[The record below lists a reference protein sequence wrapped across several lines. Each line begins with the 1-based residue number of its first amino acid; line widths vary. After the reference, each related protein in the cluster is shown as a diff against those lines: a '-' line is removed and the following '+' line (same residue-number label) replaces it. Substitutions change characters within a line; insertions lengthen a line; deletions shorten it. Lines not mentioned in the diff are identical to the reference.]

1 MTDSLLDDVTSLLN
15 GDFGDDRILKQIAR
29 ACKNNEVISNYERNY
44 VQKLAEQYLG
54 KKPEIT
60 NITISDDS
68 RSDDSRSDDSRSDDS
83 MPKIETSISSQIL
96 ESKSSS
102 SSNFNLKNSKLL
114 LGFGGVALII
124 IIAAAILLSNNTDS
138 FSSNPESPLNVTLS
152 VNTDLNS
159 YTRTDLISINGV
171 SNNTKIVNLSIIN
184 QNNELVWAEQVSVK
198 NDGQYSTLAIADGSG
213 WEISGTYTLKV
224 ENGSEIKSI
233 TFLFNS

>member
-1 MTDSLLDDVTSLLN
+1 MTDSLLDDVTSLLQ
-15 GDFGDDRILKQIAR
+15 GDFGDDRILKQIVR

-54 KKPEIT
+54 KKDEIPSSIEPRIESSIQNQT
-60 NITISDDS
+60 LQSPVS
-68 RSDDSRSDDSRSDDS
+68 RS
-83 MPKIETSISSQIL
+83 PG
-96 ESKSSS
+96 
-102 SSNFNLKNSKLL
+102 LKNPKLI

-124 IIAAAILLSNNTDS
+124 IIATAILLSNNTDS
-138 FSSNPESPLNVTLS
+138 FSSNTESPLKVTLS

-171 SNNTKIVNLSIIN
+171 SIDTEFVNLSITN

-198 NDGQYSTLAIADGSG
+198 NDGRYSTLAIADGSD
-213 WEISGTYTLKV
+213 WKISGTYTLKV
-224 ENGSEIKSI
+224 DNGSEIKSI

>member
-1 MTDSLLDDVTSLLN
+1 MTDSLLDDVTSLLE

-54 KKPEIT
+54 KKDEIPSLIESEIESSIQNQT
-60 NITISDDS
+60 LQSQVS
-68 RSDDSRSDDSRSDDS
+68 RS
-83 MPKIETSISSQIL
+83 PG
-96 ESKSSS
+96 
-102 SSNFNLKNSKLL
+102 LKNPKLI

-159 YTRTDLISINGV
+159 YAKTDLISINGV

-198 NDGQYSTLAIADGSG
+198 NDGRYSTLAIADGSG

-224 ENGSEIKSI
+224 GNGSEIKSI

>member
-44 VQKLAEQYLG
+44 VQKLAEQYLD

-60 NITISDDS
+60 NITIPDDSISDDS
-68 RSDDSRSDDSRSDDS
+68 I
-83 MPKIETSISSQIL
+83 PKIETSISSQIF
-96 ESKSSS
+96 ESQPSS
-102 SSNFNLKNSKLL
+102 SSNFNLKNSKLF

-171 SNNTKIVNLSIIN
+171 SNNTKLVNLSIIN

>member
-44 VQKLAEQYLG
+44 VQKLVEQYLG

-60 NITISDDS
+60 NVTISNDSMNDDP
-68 RSDDSRSDDSRSDDS
+68 
-83 MPKIETSISSQIL
+83 MPKIETSISSQIF
-96 ESKSSS
+96 ESQPSS
-102 SSNFNLKNSKLL
+102 SSNFNLKNSKLF

-138 FSSNPESPLNVTLS
+138 FSSNPESPLKVTLS

-159 YTRTDLISINGV
+159 YTQTDLISINGV
-171 SNNTKIVNLSIIN
+171 SINTEIVNLSIIN

>member
-1 MTDSLLDDVTSLLN
+1 MTDSLLDDVTSLLE

-44 VQKLAEQYLG
+44 VQKLTEQYLG
-54 KKPEIT
+54 KKDEIPSLIESEIESSIQNQT
-60 NITISDDS
+60 LQSQVS
-68 RSDDSRSDDSRSDDS
+68 RS
-83 MPKIETSISSQIL
+83 PG
-96 ESKSSS
+96 
-102 SSNFNLKNSKLL
+102 LKNPKLI

-171 SNNTKIVNLSIIN
+171 SNNTKIVNLSIVN

-224 ENGSEIKSI
+224 ENGSDIKSI

>member
-15 GDFGDDRILKQIAR
+15 GDFGDDRILKQISR

-60 NITISDDS
+60 NVTIP
-68 RSDDSRSDDSRSDDS
+68 DDS
-83 MPKIETSISSQIL
+83 MNDDSIPKIETSISSQIL
-96 ESKSSS
+96 ESQSSS
-102 SSNFNLKNSKLL
+102 SSNFNLKNSKLF

-159 YTRTDLISINGV
+159 YAKTDLISINGV

-198 NDGQYSTLAIADGSG
+198 NDGRYSTLAIADGSG
-213 WEISGTYTLKV
+213 WEILGTYTLKV
-224 ENGSEIKSI
+224 DNGSEIKSI

>member
-1 MTDSLLDDVTSLLN
+1 MLLDDVNSLLD

-44 VQKLAEQYLG
+44 VQKLAEQYLD

-68 RSDDSRSDDSRSDDS
+68 ISDDSI
-83 MPKIETSISSQIL
+83 PKIETSISSQIF
-96 ESKSSS
+96 ESQPSS
-102 SSNFNLKNSKLL
+102 SSNFNLKNSKLF

-138 FSSNPESPLNVTLS
+138 FSSNPESPLKVTLS

-159 YTRTDLISINGV
+159 YTQTDLISINGV
-171 SNNTKIVNLSIIN
+171 SINTEIVNLSIIN

>member
-1 MTDSLLDDVTSLLN
+1 MADSLLDDVTSLLE

-68 RSDDSRSDDSRSDDS
+68 RSDDS

-102 SSNFNLKNSKLL
+102 SSNFNLKNSKLF

-138 FSSNPESPLNVTLS
+138 SLSNPESPLKVTLS

-159 YTRTDLISINGV
+159 YTQTDLISINGV
-171 SNNTKIVNLSIIN
+171 SINTEIVNLSIIN

>member
-44 VQKLAEQYLG
+44 VQKLVEQYLG

-60 NITISDDS
+60 NVTIP
-68 RSDDSRSDDSRSDDS
+68 DDS
-83 MPKIETSISSQIL
+83 MNDDSMSKIETSISSQIF
-96 ESKSSS
+96 ESQPSS
-102 SSNFNLKNSKLL
+102 SSNFNLKNSKLF

-138 FSSNPESPLNVTLS
+138 FSSNPESPLKVTLS

-159 YTRTDLISINGV
+159 YARTDLISINGV
-171 SNNTKIVNLSIIN
+171 SINTELVNLSITN

-198 NDGQYSTLAIADGSG
+198 NDGRYSTLAIADGSG
-213 WEISGTYTLKV
+213 WEISGTYTLKI

-233 TFLFNS
+233 TVLFNS

>member
-44 VQKLAEQYLG
+44 VQKLAEQYLD

-60 NITISDDS
+60 NITI
-68 RSDDSRSDDSRSDDS
+68 SDDSRSDDS

-138 FSSNPESPLNVTLS
+138 FSSNPESPLKVTLS

-171 SNNTKIVNLSIIN
+171 SINTEIVNLSIIN

>member
-1 MTDSLLDDVTSLLN
+1 MTDMLLDDVNSLLD

-29 ACKNNEVISNYERNY
+29 ACKNNEAISNYERNY

-60 NITISDDS
+60 NVTIPDDS
-68 RSDDSRSDDSRSDDS
+68 MNDDS
-83 MPKIETSISSQIL
+83 MPKIETSISSQIFA
-96 ESKSSS
+96 SQPSS

-114 LGFGGVALII
+114 LGFGGAALII

-138 FSSNPESPLNVTLS
+138 FSSNSESPLKVTLS

-159 YTRTDLISINGV
+159 YTQTDLISINGV
-171 SNNTKIVNLSIIN
+171 SINTEMVNLSIIN

-198 NDGQYSTLAIADGSG
+198 NDGRYSTLAIADGSG

>member
-1 MTDSLLDDVTSLLN
+1 MTDSLLDDVISLLE

-54 KKPEIT
+54 KKDEIP
-60 NITISDDS
+60 SS
-68 RSDDSRSDDSRSDDS
+68 
-83 MPKIETSISSQIL
+83 IEPRIESSIQNQTLQSPV
-96 ESKSSS
+96 
-102 SSNFNLKNSKLL
+102 SNSPGLKNPKLI

-138 FSSNPESPLNVTLS
+138 FSSNSESPLKVTLS

-159 YTRTDLISINGV
+159 YTKTDLISINGV
-171 SNNTKIVNLSIIN
+171 SINTEFVNLSITN

-198 NDGQYSTLAIADGSG
+198 NDGRYSTLAIADGSG

-224 ENGSEIKSI
+224 GNGSEIKSI

>member
-1 MTDSLLDDVTSLLN
+1 MTDSLLDDVTSLLQ

-54 KKPEIT
+54 KKDEIPSSIEPRIESSIQNQT
-60 NITISDDS
+60 LQSQVF
-68 RSDDSRSDDSRSDDS
+68 RS
-83 MPKIETSISSQIL
+83 PG
-96 ESKSSS
+96 
-102 SSNFNLKNSKLL
+102 LKNPKLI
-114 LGFGGVALII
+114 LGFGGIALII
-124 IIAAAILLSNNTDS
+124 IIAAVILLSNNTDS
-138 FSSNPESPLNVTLS
+138 FSSNPESPLKVTLS
-152 VNTDLNS
+152 VNADLNS
-159 YTRTDLISINGV
+159 YTQTDLISINGV
-171 SNNTKIVNLSIIN
+171 SINTEIVNLSIIN

-198 NDGQYSTLAIADGSG
+198 NDGRYSTLAIADGSG

>member
-44 VQKLAEQYLG
+44 VQKLAEQYLD

-60 NITISDDS
+60 NITIPDDSISDDS
-68 RSDDSRSDDSRSDDS
+68 I
-83 MPKIETSISSQIL
+83 PKIETSISSQIL

-171 SNNTKIVNLSIIN
+171 SNNTKIVNLSIVN

>member
-1 MTDSLLDDVTSLLN
+1 MTDSLLDDVNSLLD

-54 KKPEIT
+54 KKEEFPSSIEPRIESSIQNQT
-60 NITISDDS
+60 LQSPVS
-68 RSDDSRSDDSRSDDS
+68 RS
-83 MPKIETSISSQIL
+83 PG
-96 ESKSSS
+96 
-102 SSNFNLKNSKLL
+102 LKNPKLI
-114 LGFGGVALII
+114 LGFGGVTLII
-124 IIAAAILLSNNTDS
+124 IIATAILLSNNTDS
-138 FSSNPESPLNVTLS
+138 FSSNPESPLKVTLS

-159 YTRTDLISINGV
+159 YAQTDLISINGV
-171 SNNTKIVNLSIIN
+171 SINTEIVNLSIIN

-198 NDGQYSTLAIADGSG
+198 NDGRYSTLAIADGSG

-224 ENGSEIKSI
+224 ENGSEKKSI

>member
-1 MTDSLLDDVTSLLN
+1 MTDSLLDDVTSLLQ

-54 KKPEIT
+54 KKDEIPSSIEPRIESSIQNQT
-60 NITISDDS
+60 LQSPVS
-68 RSDDSRSDDSRSDDS
+68 RS
-83 MPKIETSISSQIL
+83 PG
-96 ESKSSS
+96 
-102 SSNFNLKNSKLL
+102 LKNPKLI

-124 IIAAAILLSNNTDS
+124 IIATAILLSNNTDS
-138 FSSNPESPLNVTLS
+138 FSSNTESPLKVTLS

-171 SNNTKIVNLSIIN
+171 SIDTEFVNLSITN

-198 NDGQYSTLAIADGSG
+198 NDGRYSTLAIADGSD
-213 WEISGTYTLKV
+213 WKISDTYTLEV
-224 ENGSEIKSI
+224 DNGSEIKSI

>member
-1 MTDSLLDDVTSLLN
+1 MTDSLLDDVTSLLE

-29 ACKNNEVISNYERNY
+29 ACKNNEIISNYERNY

-54 KKPEIT
+54 KKDEIPSLIESEIESSIQNQT
-60 NITISDDS
+60 LQSPVS
-68 RSDDSRSDDSRSDDS
+68 RS
-83 MPKIETSISSQIL
+83 L
-96 ESKSSS
+96 G
-102 SSNFNLKNSKLL
+102 LKNPKLF

-138 FSSNPESPLNVTLS
+138 FSSNPESPLTVTLS

-159 YTRTDLISINGV
+159 YTQTDLISINGV
-171 SNNTKIVNLSIIN
+171 SINTEIVNLSIIN

-198 NDGQYSTLAIADGSG
+198 NDGIYSTLAIADGSG